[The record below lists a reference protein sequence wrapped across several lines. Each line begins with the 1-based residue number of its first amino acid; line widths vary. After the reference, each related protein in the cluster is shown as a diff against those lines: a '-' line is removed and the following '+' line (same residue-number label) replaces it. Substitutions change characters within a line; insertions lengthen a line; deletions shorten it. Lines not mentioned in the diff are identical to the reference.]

1 MALEGN
7 EHTLDGVVGVK
18 PQAGWRAIAPG
29 GSGGEGGMSGE
40 D

>member
-1 MALEGN
+1 MAPEGN

-29 GSGGEGGMSGE
+29 VREERAACRGRT
-40 D
+40 